1 MLRLLRLRSLWGVEA
16 GPGFVEWKKRFVE
29 WKDEGYDGVEIDL
42 TGMGSEGL
50 FSLRSICD
58 EIGLEISV
66 TIFSSWPQYT
76 GPRPCGSVPDVHL
89 DIYREQLRLAS
100 ILKPLVINAQSGADY
115 WTWDESVYFYRRT
128 LEIDLEMGFEDKVC
142 HETHRNRSLFNPY
155 IADYVLQKV
164 PRLKITGDFSHWVLV
179 CERLLDVSEED
190 REVLDRIIPH
200 VHHLHTRVGTTQSS
214 QCPEPL
220 HSAFQ
225 DERTFFERLW
235 LRVIQCR
242 QQAEG
247 DSLITWVPEYGP
259 FPYHSLWAAQ
269 CNGDV
274 ADSEGRRLEKLFNA
288 AIGEETIE
296 Q

>member
-1 MLRLLRLRSLWGVEA
+1 MR
-16 GPGFVEWKKRFVE
+16 
-29 WKDEGYDGVEIDL
+29 
-42 TGMGSEGL
+42 SEGL

-76 GPRPCGSVPDVHL
+76 GPRPCGLVPDVYL
-89 DIYREQLRLAS
+89 DIYCEQLRLAF
-100 ILKPLVINAQSGADY
+100 ILKPLVINAQSGAY
-115 WTWDESVYFYRRT
+115 TWDEFVYFYRRT

-142 HETHRNRSLFNPY
+142 YETHCNRSLFNPY
-155 IADYVLQKV
+155 IADYVLRKV
-164 PRLKITGDFSHWVLV
+164 PRLKITGDFLHWVLV

-190 REVLDRIIPH
+190 REVLDRIIPY
-200 VHHLHTRVGTTQSS
+200 VHQLHTRVGITQLS

-220 HSAFQ
+220 HS
-225 DERTFFERLW
+225 
-235 LRVIQCR
+235 CR

-274 ADSEGRRLEKLFNA
+274 ADSEGRRLKKLFNA

-296 Q
+296 QQGRRRRKKTGD